1 MCGETYYL
9 WSAVDSDLASRELRT
24 RPELGFPPTPDQA
37 TPVLLVLSFQSVLVR
52 LRVSSLG
59 IIFLGR
65 LHSPHRQPPP
75 LVLKQPRNTLWR

>member
-59 IIFLGR
+59 KYVCYPYYSR
-65 LHSPHRQPPP
+65 TSPQS
-75 LVLKQPRNTLWR
+75 T